1 MNGYYYSAGIGGFL
15 YEGDRPAFE
24 AAAGWPADAVA
35 ISDRWYQ
42 HLIDGQTK
50 GKAIVPN
57 EQGKPVLKT
66 IEPDYPAMAELQK
79 QRLISDA
86 MQSVSVIQ
94 LKLQAGRALSESESV
109 TLAAVL
115 DYIDEVE
122 SIDTASVTS
131 QVDWPQMT
139 R

>member
-1 MNGYYYSAGIGGFL
+1 MNGYFYSAAIGGFL
-15 YEGDRPAFE
+15 YEGDRAAFE
-24 AAAGWPADAVA
+24 ASAGWPADAVA

-42 HLIDGQTK
+42 QLIDGQTK
-50 GKAIVPN
+50 GKMIVPN
-57 EQGKPVLKT
+57 EQGKPVLKA
-66 IEPDYPAMAELQK
+66 IAPDYPAMAELQK
-79 QRLISDA
+79 QHIISDA

-94 LKLQAGRALSESESV
+94 LKLQAGRALTESESV

-122 SIDTASVTS
+122 NIDTASVTG
-131 QVDWPQMT
+131 QVDWPQIT

>member
-1 MNGYYYSAGIGGFL
+1 MNGYYYSVGIGGFL

-42 HLIDGQTK
+42 HLIDGQTR
-50 GKAIVPN
+50 GKMIVPN
-57 EQGKPVLKT
+57 EQGKPVLKA
-66 IEPDYPAMAELQK
+66 IEPDYPATAELQK
-79 QRLISDA
+79 QQIISDA
-86 MQSVSVIQ
+86 MQSVNVIQ
-94 LKLQAGRALSESESV
+94 LKLQAGRTLTESESA

-122 SIDTASVTS
+122 NIDTAAVVS
-131 QVDWPQMT
+131 QVDWPQMI

>member
-1 MNGYYYSAGIGGFL
+1 MNGYYYSAVIGGFL

-57 EQGKPVLKT
+57 EQGKPVLKAIT
-66 IEPDYPAMAELQK
+66 PDYPAMVELQK

-131 QVDWPQMT
+131 QVDWPQIT